1 MDGGWRW
8 WVFGIGAAL
17 YAASFAL
24 PTYEVSIC
32 SATRVVCGVHV
43 FLGAPLALADSQPAE
58 VRFWQIALGLLAN
71 PAIWMS
77 LLAVALGRWPAAALC
92 AACGL
97 ALASPI
103 LLTYFDGLLRYPGY
117 WVWAGSA
124 GFLLVACLFVIA
136 CDSWKTIGDVHDN
149 P

>member
-1 MDGGWRW
+1 MDGRWRW

-24 PTYEVSIC
+24 PTYEHSIC
-32 SATRVVCGVHV
+32 SATAVVPGVCV
-43 FLGAPLALADSQPAE
+43 FLGALLALADSQPADI
-58 VRFWQIALGLLAN
+58 RFWLIASGLLAN

-103 LLTYFDGLLRYPGY
+103 LLTDFDGLMRYPGY
-117 WVWAGSA
+117 WVWSGSA
-124 GFLLVACLFVIA
+124 AFLLAACALVVACEFGR
-136 CDSWKTIGDVHDN
+136 SEFN
-149 P
+149 SQSP